1 MNCNTHYETLY
12 QYKWNA
18 VNNNINIMYTYLYAR
33 VTQLSHI
40 VKNGIAQYNWDTR
53 VEAGSNTST
62 VTLRVVE
69 GDEMELKKRPRHSLS
84 G

>member
-1 MNCNTHYETLY
+1 MEKLRKTTKNFSYFIVSYIYVL
-12 QYKWNA
+12 
-18 VNNNINIMYTYLYAR
+18 
-33 VTQLSHI
+33 LS
-40 VKNGIAQYNWDTR
+40 YTR

-69 GDEMELKKRPRHSLS
+69 GDEIGLNRPRHSLS